1 MTVQKIGR
9 VLLTLLAGLLSF
21 AVTGYG
27 LWTTSGID
35 FRFNP
40 VLSYLF
46 CWLALLCFPV
56 FLFGIF
62 LRKAVV
68 VQAIMFIVYVAVYV
82 PLNWRTCSAM
92 GDCVSIPA
100 TILLTLETFP
110 VTAFFGAVVCSF
122 AALAIGKRPAIP
134 AKDRP

>member
-1 MTVQKIGR
+1 
-9 VLLTLLAGLLSF
+9 
-21 AVTGYG
+21 
-27 LWTTSGID
+27 
-35 FRFNP
+35 
-40 VLSYLF
+40 
-46 CWLALLCFPV
+46 
-56 FLFGIF
+56 
-62 LRKAVV
+62 
-68 VQAIMFIVYVAVYV
+68 MFIVYVASVFAA
-82 PLNWRTCSAM
+82 LNWRTCSAM